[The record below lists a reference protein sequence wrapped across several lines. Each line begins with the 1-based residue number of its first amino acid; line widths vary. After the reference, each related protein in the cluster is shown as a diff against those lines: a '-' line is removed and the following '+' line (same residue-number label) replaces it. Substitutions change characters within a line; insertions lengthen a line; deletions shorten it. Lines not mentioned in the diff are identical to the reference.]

1 MSNTTSPLDDVRRVI
16 AEAVTFYTTLHTS
29 NVLPARYAVTSLA
42 HLAALD
48 TAATIVEQ
56 MCNEAQHKE
65 QAS

>member
-1 MSNTTSPLDDVRRVI
+1 MSTAPSPLDDVRRAL
-16 AEAVTFYTTLHTS
+16 AEAVTFYTSLHMS

-48 TAATIVEQ
+48 TAATTLEQ

-65 QAS
+65 PT